1 MSIRYIAIEGPIG
14 VGKSSLAKLLA
25 EEFDA
30 RVILENVEDNPFL
43 KKFYEARADMAFQ
56 TQVFFLLSRYRQ
68 QMELLQQDLFHQHT
82 VSDYL
87 FDKDRIFAGV
97 NLTDDEL
104 VLYDQIY
111 SLLDHRVAKP
121 DLVLF
126 LQASPK
132 VLMERIK
139 RRGKDYEKG
148 IDMNYLKKLAEAYN
162 DYFFYYNTTPLLV
175 INTDKID
182 FIKNQGDFRELVK
195 EIVRVRRGTQYFVP
209 LGSR

>member
-1 MSIRYIAIEGPIG
+1 
-14 VGKSSLAKLLA
+14 
-25 EEFDA
+25 
-30 RVILENVEDNPFL
+30 
-43 KKFYEARADMAFQ
+43 
-56 TQVFFLLSRYRQ
+56 
-68 QMELLQQDLFHQHT
+68 LQQDLFHQHT